1 MNQNQSRRGSSLCQ
15 IISSSGKCMS
25 YLVSTGCDTLQP
37 FCQQTWGTWWRL
49 PGAGCAA
56 YWFTDWLIGCWNQ
69 PSSRSSSPLWELKK
83 HGCLECWETPVKSRK
98 PTNQLA
104 HTHPRP
110 PLRAGRAPCYTSA
123 IGCRV
128 RTNAHTQSSNTIP
141 PGLGNTGPPLLRL
154 LLRLLLSIQ
163 SEVFI
168 TTTSHI
174 PFKVTHSLRERLVIL
189 ISTSDSL
196 SLCVSQMQAESWCL
210 FNALFNRRVEW
221 VRSHQAAGLQ
231 QIKVSFI
238 FFLPGGCSRLFK
250 AAQGCSRQF
259 LTLGWVLNSCC
270 VIRTNNETLCW
281 NNYGSF
287 YSVGDCL

>member
-1 MNQNQSRRGSSLCQ
+1 MHELPCFNRLWHTAAVLSADLGNMMKTARRWVCSLLVYWLVNRLLKPALKPQFFSSLR
-15 IISSSGKCMS
+15 IKK
-25 YLVSTGCDTLQP
+25 
-37 FCQQTWGTWWRL
+37 TWL
-49 PGAGCAA
+49 PGMLGNPREEQKTHQPARSHTSSTSSQSGEGSVLHLRH
-56 YWFTDWLIGCWNQ
+56 WL
-69 PSSRSSSPLWELKK
+69 
-83 HGCLECWETPVKSRK
+83 
-98 PTNQLA
+98 
-104 HTHPRP
+104 
-110 PLRAGRAPCYTSA
+110 
-123 IGCRV
+123 
-128 RTNAHTQSSNTIP
+128 QSSNQRTHSELQYDSSWA
-141 PGLGNTGPPLLRL
+141 GKHRPPLLRL

-163 SEVFI
+163 LEVFI

-231 QIKVSFI
+231 QIKVPFI

-287 YSVGDCL
+287 YNVGDCL